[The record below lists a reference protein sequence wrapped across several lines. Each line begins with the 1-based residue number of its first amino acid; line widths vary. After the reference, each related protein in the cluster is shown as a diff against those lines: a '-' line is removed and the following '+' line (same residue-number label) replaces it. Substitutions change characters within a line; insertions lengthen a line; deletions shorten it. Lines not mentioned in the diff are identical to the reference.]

1 MADPT
6 EKVTAPIGSHFL
18 LRWTTDAYVNATNSF
33 HLIDGTTKE
42 FPGRPPKKGI
52 SKGDVKVSLS
62 IMKSSKEDVTIM
74 KEDGFRVNMP
84 KPSVEERMKLTP
96 AAVFYHEYTFIFRA
110 KEKAVYQ
117 FTVDIPDAKPPHPK
131 QIVKEVTVVDAEPL
145 NDRRKDM
152 LDLFDKWLPSS
163 VMGAQTIPPGE
174 TKDILAKSD
183 WDQTSDKSWTMPP
196 PIPHGTI
203 ETLPMV
209 APQQWTQSGLAIS
222 AKGEG
227 QISAAKASFNNF
239 VLPARQAAWDAL
251 GDDDKKKSLRPVDIK
266 ITTSCISV
274 MAKFVELWGN
284 QFTADL
290 NTMVNADPTFYI
302 KAIDEFAKKDPR
314 LPKPGDILYLVKEHN
329 RGFFQHV
336 CILVS
341 RSSEVW
347 VTADGGGGALPDQTA
362 AVVDKPVSFSSG
374 SPPAVPLLAS
384 VTDGNNKAL
393 HGWVDIDLVP
403 NDKYNQDGSRK

>member
-1 MADPT
+1 MADPIQ
-6 EKVTAPIGSHFL
+6 KVTAPVGSHFL

-62 IMKSSKEDVTIM
+62 ITKDGKA
-74 KEDGFRVNMP
+74 DGFRVNMP
-84 KPSVEERMKLTP
+84 KPGVEEKMKLTP
-96 AAVFYHEYTFIFRA
+96 AAAIYYHEYTFIFRA

-117 FTVDIPDAKPPHPK
+117 FTVDIPDAKPPQ
-131 QIVKEVTVVDAEPL
+131 QIIKEVTVVDADPL
-145 NDRRKDM
+145 NDRRQDM
-152 LDLFDKWLPSS
+152 LDLINKWLPSS

-174 TKDILAKSD
+174 TTDILDKSG
-183 WDQTSDKSWTMPP
+183 WDQTSPKSWSMPA
-196 PIPHGTI
+196 PIPPGKI

-209 APQQWTQSGLAIS
+209 APQKWTQSGLAIS
-222 AKGEG
+222 ANGEG
-227 QISAAKASFNNF
+227 QISAAKASFNKF

-251 GDDDKKKSLRPVDIK
+251 SDDDKKKFPRPSEIPIV
-266 ITTSCISV
+266 TSCISV
-274 MAKFVELWGN
+274 MGQFVKLWGN

-290 NTMVNADPTFYI
+290 NTMKNADPTFYI

-329 RGFFQHV
+329 RSWFQHV